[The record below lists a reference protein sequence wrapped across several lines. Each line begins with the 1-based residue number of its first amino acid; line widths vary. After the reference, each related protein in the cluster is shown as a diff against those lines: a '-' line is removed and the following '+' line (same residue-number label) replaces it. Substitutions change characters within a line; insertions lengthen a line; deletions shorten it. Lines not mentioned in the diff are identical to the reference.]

1 MASRAFGVL
10 RGLDTWRK
18 GWRLFWLGEGSIAKE
33 GLTSADGFSPFCYL
47 QKGCSSG
54 A

>member
-18 GWRLFWLGEGSIAKE
+18 GWRLLWLGEGSIAKE
-33 GLTSADGFSPFCYL
+33 GLTPSSEVSPFCYL
-47 QKGCSSG
+47 RKIC
-54 A
+54 